1 MKFPAFFLLGL
12 ITTAL
17 VSVIAC
23 GGAAAPDAVPTDVPA
38 AEAPLVSSSAP
49 DIPESAGA
57 DSVSKS
63 KRARPHISTIGDE
76 LTFDRARLQE
86 TAIYSVT
93 VTFSNASTV
102 NQHNWVLVKPG
113 TKDAVAAAGVE
124 AGADNSWIQP
134 DDERIIAHTKLLN
147 PGESD
152 SIKFTGQVA
161 GIYEFICTF
170 PGHSATM
177 FGEFKF
183 LQSGQR

>member
-1 MKFPAFFLLGL
+1 MKFSALFLLVL
-12 ITTAL
+12 ITAAL

-23 GGAAAPDAVPTDVPA
+23 GGAAEPTAVP
-38 AEAPLVSSSAP
+38 AEAPVAAASSDAP

-57 DSVSKS
+57 DSVAKS

-76 LTFDRARLQE
+76 LKFDRARLQE

-113 TKDAVAAAGVE
+113 EKDAVVAAGAE
-124 AGADNSWIQP
+124 AGAANSWIQP
-134 DDERIIAHTKLLN
+134 DDDRVIAHTDLLD
-147 PGESD
+147 PGESGD
-152 SIKFTGQVA
+152 IKFKGQIA
-161 GIYEFICTF
+161 GIYEFVCTF